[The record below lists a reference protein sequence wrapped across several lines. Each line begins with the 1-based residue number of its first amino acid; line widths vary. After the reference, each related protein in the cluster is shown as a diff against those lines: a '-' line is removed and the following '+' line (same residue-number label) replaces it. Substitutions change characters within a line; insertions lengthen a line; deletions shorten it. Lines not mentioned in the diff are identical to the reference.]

1 MMDDEKV
8 RVYFDGSVYCA
19 PGKIHG
25 SRHALH
31 WATMIQLQAVQR
43 CRIVR
48 DSSHVQQVVEMRG
61 YLEGGGHVY
70 LVAGNGTPGGTVT
83 VPAMIPC

>member
-1 MMDDEKV
+1 MDDEKV
-8 RVYFDGSVYCA
+8 RVNFDGGVYRA

-25 SRHALH
+25 GRHASH
-31 WATMIQLQAVQR
+31 RATMIQLQAVQR
-43 CRIVR
+43 SRIVR
-48 DSSHVQQVVEMRG
+48 DSPYVQQVVEMRG

-70 LVAGNGTPGGTVT
+70 LVAGSGTPEGTVT